1 MNGWFLFILG
11 ILLTT
16 IAGIIVSFIDA
27 AQRGADPTDKTNR

>member
-16 IAGIIVSFIDA
+16 IAGIIVSFIDMK
-27 AQRGADPTDKTNR
+27 QRVADTSDKTNR